1 MSDRTNFLL
10 SKMVIGTAQFGLD
23 YGFKSSTAKK
33 VTQDECNEM
42 LDISHANNISILDT
56 AEAYGDAI
64 EKIAAYHATHGQKF
78 EIISKFLT
86 PDNILKPLRDSL
98 QKLAID
104 SYHTILAHKSQ
115 DLFSNK
121 VVQDDLTELKKAGQT
136 RYIGVSIYTNE
147 EFQQAIDCEFVDV
160 IQFPFNLLDNV
171 NQRGELMIKAK
182 EAGKILHARSVY
194 LQGMFLKEFPLP
206 VKLKPLESYLQKLRD
221 LCLDN
226 NISMTSLCLEYVFN
240 NELIENV
247 IVGQH
252 KSSQLR
258 SNIDL
263 IKNFKGGSYL
273 KEVDN
278 ILVKEAELLSPRNW

>member
-1 MSDRTNFLL
+1 MSDKTNFLL

-23 YGFKSSTAKK
+23 YGFNAATARK
-33 VTQDECNEM
+33 VTQEECNEM
-42 LDISHANNISILDT
+42 LDISHANGISMLDT

-78 EIISKFLT
+78 EVISKFLT

-121 VVQDDLTELKKAGQT
+121 VVQNDLTELKNAGQT
-136 RYIGVSIYTNE
+136 KFLGVSIYTNE

-160 IQFPFNLLDNV
+160 IQFPFNLLDNM
-171 NQRGELMIKAK
+171 NQRGELMLKAK
-182 EAGKILHARSVY
+182 KAGKILHTRSVY

-226 NISMTSLCLEYVFN
+226 DISMTSLCLEYVFN

-252 KSSQLR
+252 KSAQLK
-258 SNIDL
+258 SNVDM
-263 IKNFKGGSYL
+263 IKNFKGGAYL
-273 KEVDN
+273 KEVEN

>member
-98 QKLAID
+98 QKLARD